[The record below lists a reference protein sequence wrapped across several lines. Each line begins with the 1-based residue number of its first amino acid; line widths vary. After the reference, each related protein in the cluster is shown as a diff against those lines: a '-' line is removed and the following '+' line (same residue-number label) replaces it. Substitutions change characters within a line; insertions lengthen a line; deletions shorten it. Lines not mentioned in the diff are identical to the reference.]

1 MPRYTLLIL
10 IVALYATGANADVL
24 ASHAPVHPTNAER
37 VTFTAAPRESNTTVE
52 LAYEVLK
59 LTATGNQLS
68 QTVVTPMVVVRT
80 CQNQPA
86 NQGCTFTAAAA
97 FPDHSLIRF
106 RATQRPSGGAPPI
119 IDEYSF
125 AAGAFPLPN
134 RPIPIRATGRLLP
147 RLDVVFVG
155 DRDLTQPLRSSLA
168 DVLRRN
174 FRSRITEEHRG
185 LFNFY
190 YTARTAHYSGGC
202 DFEDPSNYTE
212 LSASSNVLVYL
223 HRVARR
229 DCYDGTNRMSAELT
243 SVATVLH
250 EYGHALFGL
259 RDEYCCD
266 TKSKQQNCL
275 PNVWNTKAACQ
286 SDPITAGL
294 TCVRVKRKLVS
305 GQQYFWRADPGSGTN
320 ECVMSSG
327 VAFGRACMRRVSW
340 RFDRCRAGDCFPSTC
355 P

>member
-1 MPRYTLLIL
+1 VSRYTLLVL
-10 IVALYATGANADVL
+10 SVALCAPSAYGDVL
-24 ASHAPVHPTNAER
+24 ASHSPVHPSNAER
-37 VTFTAAPRESNTTVE
+37 VTFTAVPRESNTTVE

-68 QTVVTPMVVVRT
+68 QTVVTPMAVVRT
-80 CQNQPA
+80 CQDQPV

-97 FPDHSLIRF
+97 FPNHSLIRF
-106 RATQRPSGGAPPI
+106 RATQRRADGSAPV

-125 AAGAFPLPN
+125 AAGTFPLPN

-155 DRDLTQPLRSSLA
+155 DRDLTRPLRSSLA
-168 DVLRRN
+168 DVLERN

-190 YTARTAHYSGGC
+190 YTAQTGHYSGGC
-202 DFEDPSNYTE
+202 DFDDPSNYTE
-212 LSASSNVLVYL
+212 LSAASNVLVYL
-223 HRVARR
+223 HRVDRR
-229 DCYDGTNRMSAELT
+229 DCYDGNNRMSAELT

-266 TKSKQQNCL
+266 TKSRQQNCF
-275 PNVWNTKAACQ
+275 PNVWNTKTACTN
-286 SDPITAGL
+286 DPINAGR
-294 TCVRVKRKLVS
+294 TCVRVKRILVN
-305 GQQYFWRADPGSGTN
+305 GQQYFWRTDPGSGTN
-320 ECVMSSG
+320 ECVMSGG
-327 VAFGRACMRRVSW
+327 VAFGRSCLRRVRW
-340 RFDRCRAGDCFPSTC
+340 RFDSCRAGDCFEDC